1 MNTHVEFSP
10 KPGTIET
17 LSDTDR
23 VNLYAET
30 GNPEY
35 LNIDLALTSRQIEQW
50 VVLSPLIDAVC
61 RDVSNSSI
69 RDKNDDYP

>member
-35 LNIDLALTSRQIEQW
+35 LNIDLALTSR
-50 VVLSPLIDAVC
+50 
-61 RDVSNSSI
+61 
-69 RDKNDDYP
+69 